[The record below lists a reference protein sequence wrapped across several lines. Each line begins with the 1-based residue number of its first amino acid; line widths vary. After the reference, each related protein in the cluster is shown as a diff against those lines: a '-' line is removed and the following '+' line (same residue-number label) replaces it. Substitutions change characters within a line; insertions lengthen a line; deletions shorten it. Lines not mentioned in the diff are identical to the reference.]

1 MLSGKLDKILTYTD
15 AKRNMQEV
23 IQKSFTKAIQ
33 NWSIGFDVD
42 GDGYGKQSWKSQ
54 GYPLHHL

>member
-33 NWSIGFDVD
+33 N
-42 GDGYGKQSWKSQ
+42 
-54 GYPLHHL
+54 